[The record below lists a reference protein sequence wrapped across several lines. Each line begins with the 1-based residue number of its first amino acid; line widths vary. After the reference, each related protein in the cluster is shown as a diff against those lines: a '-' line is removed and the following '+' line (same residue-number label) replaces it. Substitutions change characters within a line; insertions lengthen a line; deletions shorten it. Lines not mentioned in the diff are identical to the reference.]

1 LRSHGRWAERP
12 GEMEEGIGIR
22 HAGQRLSGRSAL
34 LAGFE
39 AVSRM
44 VEGEACVS
52 DIVAVGDA
60 WRCVEFPRQR
70 FLPLTASDP
79 CRKKFGGFVL
89 GVDTPLWRQCE
100 DEEASEAVVVAVV
113 VVEEDL
119 VQEMG
124 RDIILQ
130 RLELRNQCHTMS
142 RLSRYMLK
150 YLHR

>member
-1 LRSHGRWAERP
+1 
-12 GEMEEGIGIR
+12 MEEGIGIR

-113 VVEEDL
+113 VVEEDM

-124 RDIILQ
+124 REIILQ

-142 RLSRYMLK
+142 RLSRYMSK
-150 YLHR
+150 HLHR

>member
-1 LRSHGRWAERP
+1 
-12 GEMEEGIGIR
+12 MEEGIGIR
-22 HAGQRLSGRSAL
+22 HARQRLSGRSAL

-39 AVSRM
+39 VVSRM

-89 GVDTPLWRQCE
+89 GVDTPLWRQCG

-124 RDIILQ
+124 REIILQ

>member
-1 LRSHGRWAERP
+1 
-12 GEMEEGIGIR
+12 MEERIGVR
-22 HAGQRLSGRSAL
+22 HAGQRFSGRSAL

-39 AVSRM
+39 AVSRK

-70 FLPLTASDP
+70 FLPLTALDP

-89 GVDTPLWRQCE
+89 GVDTSLWRQCE
-100 DEEASEAVVVAVV
+100 DEEALEAVVMAVV

-124 RDIILQ
+124 REIILQ